1 MRWPTVCSKSSPV
14 LKLERFQ
21 PAGGVLRARRTIG
34 PRTVNK
40 PTFRVAA
47 GVAAHIYAQSVT
59 IVTQLAT
66 LPIFLSRWT
75 TEQYG
80 QWIVLS
86 AIPVY
91 LTIADFG
98 IVTAAGNLMSMH
110 KAREETAELNR
121 VFKSSLFTIVL
132 VVPVLGVCTIG
143 PLLIFGFGLSIEHRF
158 VLAAFMMTSLL
169 NVGCGLFDAAYR
181 PFGKYPK
188 VTVLLTTARVV
199 DWAGTIAGL
208 FIGGTLLSAALGL
221 LCGRVVS
228 CIALFLFALRDIPE
242 LEWNLDQIDRPLVR
256 QLIRSGIGFL
266 SFPAGSLLTLQGMVV
281 LVGAQLGGS
290 AVALFNSSRTLA
302 RLLAQLSILT
312 GKSMAPEISKLYGA
326 GKNQEADQL
335 VKQLLWTILPLTV
348 LGAVALE
355 LLGPTILFHWSH
367 GKIGFDR
374 VVFTWLLIGAICAGY
389 WQIRSTQLTA
399 TNRHS
404 LLAAMFLGVSA
415 AALVVAFLTEKAF
428 GLAAAAASTCLV
440 EAAMVCC
447 TAIALS
453 RAKRTSVSAV

>member
-1 MRWPTVCSKSSPV
+1 MR
-14 LKLERFQ
+14 
-21 PAGGVLRARRTIG
+21 GVLRAVG
-34 PRTVNK
+34 K
-40 PTFRVAA
+40 PGFRVAA
-47 GVAAHIYAQSVT
+47 GVAAHFYAQGVT
-59 IVTQLAT
+59 ILTQLAT
-66 LPIFLSRWT
+66 LPIFLSRWS

-98 IVTAAGNLMSMH
+98 ILTAAGNMMSMH
-110 KAREETAELNR
+110 KAREETAEVNR
-121 VFKSSLFTIVL
+121 VFKSSLFTIVT
-132 VVPVLGVCTIG
+132 VLPLLAVCTVG

-158 VLAAFMMTSLL
+158 VLAALMMTSLL
-169 NVGCGLFDAAYR
+169 NVACGLFDAAYR

-208 FIGGTLLSAALGL
+208 FIGGSLLSAALGL
-221 LCGRVVS
+221 LCGRLVS
-228 CIALFLFALRDIPE
+228 CICLFAFALHDVPE
-242 LEWNLDQIDRPLVR
+242 LKWNLDHVDRGLVR
-256 QLIRSGIGFL
+256 QLIRNGIGFL
-266 SFPAGSLLTLQGMVV
+266 AFPAGSLLTLQGMVV

-312 GKSMAPEISKLYGA
+312 GKSMAPEISRLYGA
-326 GKNQEADQL
+326 QKNHEADRL
-335 VKQLLWTILPLTV
+335 VRQLLLTVLPLTV
-348 LGAVALE
+348 VGAALLE
-355 LLGPTILFHWSH
+355 LLGRPILFYWSH

-374 VVFTWLLIGAICAGY
+374 TVFTWLLMGAICAGY

-404 LLAAMFLGVSA
+404 FLAAMFLAVSA
-415 AALVVAFLTEKAF
+415 GALVVAYFTEKTF
-428 GLAAAAASTCLV
+428 GIAAAAASSFLV
-440 EAAMVCC
+440 EAGMVCC
-447 TAIALS
+447 TTIALA
-453 RAKRTSVSAV
+453 RAKRAAHS